1 MGSVQSFETPKS
13 WGGRPGK
20 IDAPLNKKLSEVKWG
35 EYRLGDLFEIQN
47 TLSFNADQ
55 LIFGSDYDY
64 ITRTSLNQGIL
75 QETGF
80 VNKENINEAGTWSL
94 GLLQMDFFY
103 RRKSWYAGQFIR
115 KIISKFEIAESSV
128 LFFTTL
134 LNKQKPKLLSV
145 LVRDV
150 DKTFLNIVI
159 RIPVLENGKIDFGFI
174 SSFVAEL
181 EAYLTVAGLKD
192 YVLNEKEAAALASFD
207 NVVWN
212 KYKIGDLL
220 EKAELGI
227 KNKAFNKK
235 TDLSASQ
242 DEVHTIPVTNA
253 KFGDN
258 GIMFW
263 AKEDDF
269 ESTEMSIDIVQNGA
283 IATGKVYPQPQR
295 TGVLWDSYLIKP
307 KDFIPTKEILFFLTT
322 AIEKSIRE
330 KYSYE
335 YKAYWNKVQD
345 EYIMLPSQNGFPDY
359 ESMATFISAIQ
370 KEVIKDVVL
379 FADRKIEASKEVVNK
394 Y

>member
-115 KIISKFEIAESSV
+115 KIIPKFEIAESSV